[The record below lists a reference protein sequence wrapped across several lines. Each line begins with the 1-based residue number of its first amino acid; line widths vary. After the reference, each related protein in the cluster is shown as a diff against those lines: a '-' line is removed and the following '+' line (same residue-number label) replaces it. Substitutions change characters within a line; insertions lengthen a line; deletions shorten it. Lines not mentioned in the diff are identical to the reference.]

1 MPIHCSGCGYENRLS
16 AAVCGS
22 CGVGLNGRATC
33 PSCDSANPPG
43 QRFCNECGLSLAGG
57 RAAVATEPAPRLA
70 AASLPAP
77 PSNAVPRVVSRRGL
91 LLYAAVALFFAVAA
105 FARLADLGSYP
116 DGVVGSE
123 SDVRAA
129 VSDILAGRT
138 VGLWSEAAGGQP
150 TGFVYALAGWGG
162 VFGKSAASLRL
173 MSALLGVAAVAMFF
187 VYCRAAFGAR
197 AAVLGGM
204 LLAFSLWHIGY
215 SRLALPLGGL
225 VLLPACRQLSASDG
239 PEVGGPAAEASR
251 WPAPSSERRPTL
263 TTRSTSSPSPW
274 ASGGRVSCWPESAPW
289 PSFWADAPPFW
300 PPHWSSRYRTS
311 GPWLPTRTRRGGR
324 LGAVGLSRSAEYIEQ
339 PGLMEQWRFAMRRI
353 VSTAAALPLRG
364 DGDARRLLDPATA
377 LLAAAGLI
385 AALWRWRSRE
395 TFHLW
400 STLAAASVVVGLT
413 RDDGM
418 YGRLIVALPVVYAA
432 AGYAFDGLLDL
443 MRGRTTT
450 AVSLAAAGLILA
462 AAGAYN
468 VRSYYDAPVGPED
481 SRWTRASFG
490 TVAAPHAS
498 ARKRS
503 GAVPGAGRDVETPGH
518 ATLEVRVQPR
528 SGRNELSVGRSGA
541 SPGLRDGSGA
551 RGQGER
557 RCREAHRRPPG
568 RCPGASRHRR
578 GQEEPR
584 QAGPSRGRRAQGR
597 SGQTEVGRLTAAL
610 ISPKAGSTR
619 KYVMTFRRIR
629 ATSGLRS
636 STPVDGMI
644 CRTGFR
650 IGSVI
655 WCKHRAQRVGPR
667 RRDPRHDR
675 PAEDRQVQDQ
685 HEQLYEVDPGSCSS
699 CRPQRL

>member
-22 CGVGLNGRATC
+22 CGVGLNGRSTC
-33 PSCDSANPPG
+33 PSCGWPNPPG
-43 QRFCNECGLSLAGG
+43 QRFCNECGLSLVGG
-57 RAAVATEPAPRLA
+57 RTAMAAEPAPRLA
-70 AASLPAP
+70 AASLPEP
-77 PSNAVPRVVSRRGL
+77 PSNAVPRVGSRRGL

-123 SDVRAA
+123 ADVRAA

-225 VLLPACRQLSASDG
+225 VLLQLAASYLLLTALKSEG
-239 PEVGGPAAEASR
+239 RLRSFALAGAVFGAAAYTHNAFYIFAIAVGLWWARELLAGERAVAVVLGRCAAFLAAALVVAMPYVWSLASHSDEA
-251 WPAPSSERRPTL
+251 
-263 TTRSTSSPSPW
+263 
-274 ASGGRVSCWPESAPW
+274 
-289 PSFWADAPPFW
+289 
-300 PPHWSSRYRTS
+300 
-311 GPWLPTRTRRGGR
+311 GGR

-353 VSTAAALPLRG
+353 VSTAVALPLRG

-490 TVAAPHAS
+490 TVAGPHAS

-528 SGRNELSVGRSGA
+528 SGRNELSVDDQGRVRVYVTAPAHEDRANAAAVRLIADRLDVAPGRVAIVGGRKSRDKLVRVEDAALRAVLGRLRSGA
-541 SPGLRDGSGA
+541 
-551 RGQGER
+551 
-557 RCREAHRRPPG
+557 
-568 RCPGASRHRR
+568 
-578 GQEEPR
+578 
-584 QAGPSRGRRAQGR
+584 
-597 SGQTEVGRLTAAL
+597 
-610 ISPKAGSTR
+610 
-619 KYVMTFRRIR
+619 
-629 ATSGLRS
+629 
-636 STPVDGMI
+636 
-644 CRTGFR
+644 
-650 IGSVI
+650 
-655 WCKHRAQRVGPR
+655 
-667 RRDPRHDR
+667 
-675 PAEDRQVQDQ
+675 
-685 HEQLYEVDPGSCSS
+685 
-699 CRPQRL
+699 